1 MPEKLQKNDS
11 VVIHSSAIVGA
22 GTRLAEDVEI
32 GPYAIV
38 GDQVE
43 LGAGCRIGPHAVIT
57 GRTRIGVGT
66 RIFQFASV
74 GEEPQDKKF
83 AGEDSELIIGS
94 NNTIREF
101 ATINR
106 GTRDG
111 GGVTRLGDDNWLMAY
126 VHIAHDCQVGSHCVF
141 ANSTT
146 LAGHV
151 VVGDHV
157 TFAGFAGA
165 HQFCRIGDHAFL
177 GMYGG
182 VGQDVPAY
190 VMVSGRPPR
199 PRGINS
205 EGLKR
210 RGFDADQIRNIREAY
225 KLVYRSGMAQDDALS
240 QLRERI
246 EQQPEL
252 ESFIISIETGQRGL
266 LR

>member
-1 MPEKLQKNDS
+1 M
-11 VVIHSSAIVGA
+11 IHPSAIVGTGAVVA
-22 GTRLAEDVEI
+22 GDVTV
-32 GPYAIV
+32 GPYAVI
-38 GDQVE
+38 GDHVE
-43 LGAGCRIGPHAVIT
+43 LGAGVSIGPHAVVT
-57 GRTRIGVGT
+57 GRTRIGPGT
-66 RIFQFASV
+66 RIFQFASI
-74 GEEPQDKKF
+74 GDEPQDKKF
-83 AGEDSELIIGS
+83 AGEDSRLVIGR

-106 GTRDG
+106 GTREG

-126 VHIAHDCQVGSHCVF
+126 VHVAHDCQVGSHCVF
-141 ANSTT
+141 ANGTT

-157 TFAGFAGA
+157 TFAGFSGA

-190 VMVSGRPPR
+190 VMISGRPPR

-210 RGFDADQIRNIREAY
+210 RGFDARQIRNIREAY
-225 KLVYRSGMAQDDALS
+225 KIVYRRGMAQEEALS
-240 QLRERI
+240 QLRGRLDE
-246 EQQPEL
+246 QPEL
-252 ESFIISIETGQRGL
+252 ARFIESIEAGQRGL

>member
-1 MPEKLQKNDS
+1 MPDKPRSDS
-11 VVIHSSAIVGA
+11 AMIHSSAIVVPGA
-22 GTRLAEDVEI
+22 KIADDVRI
-32 GPYAIV
+32 GPYAII

-43 LGAGCRIGPHAVIT
+43 LGAGCRVGPHAVIT
-57 GRTRIGVGT
+57 GRTKIGAGT
-66 RIFQFASV
+66 RIFQFASI
-74 GEEPQDKKF
+74 GEEPQDKKY
-83 AGEDSELIIGS
+83 AGEDSALEIGRD
-94 NNTIREF
+94 NTIREF
-101 ATINR
+101 VTINR

-126 VHIAHDCQVGSHCVF
+126 VHVAHDCQVGSHCVF
-141 ANSTT
+141 ANGTT

-151 VVGDHV
+151 VVGDYV
-157 TFAGFAGA
+157 TFAGFSGA

-190 VMVSGRPPR
+190 VMISGRPPR

-210 RGFDADQIRNIREAY
+210 RGFGANQIRNIREAY
-225 KLVYRSGMAQDDALS
+225 KLVYRSGTAQDDALS
-240 QLRERI
+240 QLRDRLER
-246 EQQPEL
+246 QPEL
-252 ESFIISIETGQRGL
+252 ERFISSIEAGQRGL

>member
-1 MPEKLQKNDS
+1 M
-11 VVIHSSAIVGA
+11 IHPSAIVGA
-22 GTRLAEDVEI
+22 GAVVGDDVTI

-38 GDQVE
+38 GDHVE
-43 LGAGCRIGPHAVIT
+43 LGSGCSVGPHAVIT
-57 GRTRIGVGT
+57 GTTRIGIGT
-66 RIFQFASV
+66 RIFQFASI

-83 AGEDSELIIGS
+83 AGEDSELVIGS

-111 GGVTRLGDDNWLMAY
+111 GGVTRLGDNNWLMAY
-126 VHIAHDCQVGSHCVF
+126 VHVAHDCQVGSHCVF
-141 ANSTT
+141 ANGTT

-157 TFAGFAGA
+157 TFAGFSGA
-165 HQFCRIGDHAFL
+165 HQFCRVGDHAFL

-190 VMVSGRPPR
+190 VMISGRPPR

-210 RGFDADQIRNIREAY
+210 RGFGANQIRNIRQAY
-225 KLVYRSGMAQDDALS
+225 KLVYRSGLAQDDALN
-240 QLRERI
+240 QLRGRL

-252 ESFIISIETGQRGL
+252 ERFISSIEAGQRGL

>member
-1 MPEKLQKNDS
+1 M
-11 VVIHSSAIVGA
+11 IHSSAIVGA
-22 GTRLAEDVEI
+22 GASIADDVEI
-32 GPYAIV
+32 GPYAVV

-43 LGAGCRIGPHAVIT
+43 LAEGCRVGSHAVIT
-57 GRTRIGVGT
+57 GRTRIGAGT
-66 RIFQFASV
+66 RIFQFASI
-74 GEEPQDKKF
+74 GEEPQDKKYT
-83 AGEDSELIIGS
+83 GEDSRLEIGRG
-94 NNTIREF
+94 NTIREF
-101 ATINR
+101 VTINR
-106 GTRDG
+106 GTQDG

-141 ANSTT
+141 ANGTT

-151 VVGDHV
+151 VVGNHV
-157 TFAGFAGA
+157 TFAGFSGA

-190 VMVSGRPPR
+190 VMISGRPPR

-210 RGFDADQIRNIREAY
+210 RGFGAEQIRNIREAY
-225 KLVYRSGMAQDDALS
+225 KLVYIRGLKREEALAR
-240 QLRERI
+240 LRERVG
-246 EQQPEL
+246 EQPEL
-252 ESFIISIETGQRGL
+252 ANFIESIEAGQRGL

>member
-1 MPEKLQKNDS
+1 MTEAPENTS
-11 VVIHSSAIVGA
+11 TMIHPTAIVGA
-22 GTRLAEDVEI
+22 GATIADNVEI
-32 GPYAIV
+32 GAYAIV
-38 GDQVE
+38 GDEVE
-43 LGAGCRIGPHAVIT
+43 LGEGCRVGPHAVIS
-57 GRTRIGVGT
+57 GRTRIGSGT
-66 RIFQFASV
+66 RIFQFASI

-83 AGEDSELIIGS
+83 AGEQSELEIGS

-101 ATINR
+101 VTINR

-126 VHIAHDCQVGSHCVF
+126 VHVAHDCQVGSHCVF
-141 ANSTT
+141 ANGTT

-157 TFAGFAGA
+157 TFAGFSGA

-190 VMVSGRPPR
+190 VMISGRPPR

-210 RGFDADQIRNIREAY
+210 RGFDAGQIRNIREAY
-225 KLVYRSGMAQDDALS
+225 KLVYVRGVAREEALA
-240 QLRERI
+240 QLRGLVGE
-246 EQQPEL
+246 QPEL
-252 ESFIISIETGQRGL
+252 EPFVKSIEAGQRGL

>member
-1 MPEKLQKNDS
+1 M
-11 VVIHSSAIVGA
+11 IHPSAIVGA
-22 GTRLAEDVEI
+22 GASVADDVEI
-32 GPYAIV
+32 GPYAVI

-43 LGAGCRIGPHAVIT
+43 LSAGCRIGAHTVIT
-57 GRTRIGVGT
+57 GRTRIGART
-66 RIFQFASV
+66 RIFQFASI

-83 AGEDSELIIGS
+83 AGEDSALVIGCD
-94 NNTIREF
+94 NTIREF

-111 GGVTRLGDDNWLMAY
+111 GGVTRLGDDNWIMAY
-126 VHIAHDCQVGSHCVF
+126 VHVAHDCQVGSHCVF
-141 ANSTT
+141 ANATT

-157 TFAGFAGA
+157 TFAGFSGA

-190 VMVSGRPPR
+190 VMISGRPPR

-210 RGFDADQIRNIREAY
+210 RGFAAQQIRNIRDAY
-225 KLVYRSGMAQDDALS
+225 KMVYKRGMAQDEALG
-240 QLRERI
+240 QLRERLAD
-246 EQQPEL
+246 QPEL
-252 ESFIISIETGQRGL
+252 GPFISSIEAGKRGL

>member
-1 MPEKLQKNDS
+1 M
-11 VVIHSSAIVGA
+11 IHPSAIVGA
-22 GTRLAEDVEI
+22 GARIAEDVEI

-38 GDQVE
+38 GDDVE
-43 LGAGCRIGPHAVIT
+43 LGKGCRVGPHAVIT
-57 GRTRIGVGT
+57 GRTRIGAGT
-66 RIFQFASV
+66 RIFQFASI

-83 AGEDSELIIGS
+83 AGEDSELEIGCD
-94 NNTIREF
+94 NTIREF
-101 ATINR
+101 VTINR
-106 GTRDG
+106 GTADG
-111 GGVTRLGDDNWLMAY
+111 GGVTRLGDGNWLMAY

-141 ANSTT
+141 ANGTT

-157 TFAGFAGA
+157 TFAGFSGA

-190 VMVSGRPPR
+190 VMISGRPPR

-210 RGFDADQIRNIREAY
+210 RGFDSDQIRNIREAY
-225 KLVYRSGMAQDDALS
+225 KLVYVRGLAREEALAR
-240 QLRERI
+240 LRELMG
-246 EQQPEL
+246 EQPEL
-252 ESFIISIETGQRGL
+252 EAFVTSIEAGQRGL